1 MFTFITRAARALL
14 LFLIAL
20 GALLFI
26 GAPSAYAA
34 DGEAVVSFEPN
45 LPMVLTLLVS
55 IVFPLLVGVVTK
67 KTASGRFKAVLL
79 ASISLAS
86 GLASQ
91 LLAAVTAGTTF
102 DLFTAL
108 VTGVGAWL
116 IAIGTY
122 EGFWKPTGIGDAAQ
136 SVGVGAGTRVNGGH
150 NA

>member
-1 MFTFITRAARALL
+1 MLSLALRSARYLL
-14 LFLIAL
+14 LVLLAV
-20 GALLFI
+20 GALMI
-26 GAPSAYAA
+26 VGAPSAYAS

-55 IVFPLLVGVVTK
+55 IVFPLFVGVVTK
-67 KTASGRFKAVLL
+67 KTASGRLKAILL
-79 ASISLAS
+79 ATISLLS

-91 LLAAVTAGTTF
+91 LLAAVTAGATF

-122 EGFWKPTGIGDAAQ
+122 EGFWKPTGIGEAAQ
-136 SVGVGAGTRVNGGH
+136 SVGVGAGKRVDGGH